1 MLKGM
6 TVAEVRELNLDVHD
20 IQIHQQRISE
30 GVKNR
35 DDLFVPIEDTC
46 RMDNGGILPP
56 RYLQTTHRDKANGFV
71 AFVPAA
77 GAASRYFKP
86 LMDLRLALE
95 TLDQK
100 KIQEQHQILRA
111 QNATE
116 WPLPKALAQFVTAA
130 SCPPFQATEAQALMD
145 AIDLPKA
152 LLPCWKD
159 GPTFLEVKRQE
170 HAQIHGLLAEYY
182 VAPLG
187 LSQTFA
193 KHLAPDKTNRLK
205 SVHFLE
211 QGEQLSTLRFRP
223 DGMPYRTPE
232 GQLSIVPAGHGMLV
246 RLFQDI
252 KQSTPGAHSLLIR
265 NIDNVNGTSREVLE
279 ETESFLL
286 QHQMVLASVRR
297 IRQSLHSDD
306 LSTAAQLA
314 DDLLQNMV
322 NLRPL
327 PSQSWL
333 KELERPWQPL
343 WRLLVQGFH
352 CPDSHAQRIRR
363 NHQDKR
369 ALKELYDR
377 PLNTLG
383 QVPNSGKDVGGTPV
397 FAHTKDG
404 DVSICLELPHVN
416 AVDRRRF
423 LEDASKATHF
433 NPVFVAAEIPEQ
445 PRAYDLENCPF
456 WILAEKTIL
465 GEPVVYHE
473 IVLYE
478 VIGNSLTANVLFPE
492 ISRKLFQPH
501 KTLLDGVGGSRQ
513 SFDETTKS

>member
-6 TVAEVRELNLDVHD
+6 TVAEIRDINLDVHD

-35 DDLFVPIEDTC
+35 NDLFIPIEDTC
-46 RMDNGGILPP
+46 RLENGGILPP
-56 RYLQTTHRDKANGFV
+56 QYLHHIHREKAHGFV

-95 TLDQK
+95 AMDQA
-100 KIQEQHQILRA
+100 KIEEQHRSLRQQEA
-111 QNATE
+111 VA
-116 WPLPKALAQFVTAA
+116 WPLPPQLTQFVAQE
-130 SCPPFQATEAQALMD
+130 SCPRITADLAKTMIQE
-145 AIDLPKA
+145 IDLPKA

-159 GPTFLEVKRQE
+159 GPTFLQMKQQE
-170 HAQIHGLLAEYY
+170 HEKIHGMLAEYY

-187 LSQTFA
+187 ESRLFA
-193 KHLAPDKTNRLK
+193 DHLAQRGPEETRPRY
-205 SVHFLE
+205 FLE

-232 GQLSIVPAGHGMLV
+232 GKLSIVPAGHGMLV
-246 RLFQDI
+246 KLFQDVRQ
-252 KQSTPGAHSLLIR
+252 KTPSAHSLFIR
-265 NIDNVNGTSREVLE
+265 NIDNVNGWSREVLQ
-279 ETESFLL
+279 ETEQFLV

-297 IRQSLHSDD
+297 IRQCLHSDD

-314 DDLLQNMV
+314 DELLQNMV
-322 NLRPL
+322 NPRPV
-327 PSQSWL
+327 QTGSWL
-333 KELERPWQPL
+333 KELESPWQPL
-343 WRLLVQGFH
+343 WKLLVQGFH
-352 CPDSHAQRIRR
+352 CPESHALRMRR

-383 QVPNSGKDVGGTPV
+383 QVPNNGKDIGGTPV

-404 DVSICLELPHVN
+404 DVSICLELPHVST
-416 AVDRRRF
+416 VDRKRF
-423 LEDASKATHF
+423 LEDPTKATHF
-433 NPVFVAAEIPEQ
+433 NPVFVAAEIPEN

-456 WILAEKTIL
+456 WILAEKTML

-492 ISRKLFQPH
+492 ISRKLFHPH
-501 KTLLDGVGGSRQ
+501 KTLLDGIKPM
-513 SFDETTKS
+513 T

>member
-46 RMDNGGILPP
+46 RIENGGILPQ
-56 RYLQTTHRDKANGFV
+56 RYLHQVNRDKAQGFV

-95 TLDQK
+95 ELNQD
-100 KIQEQHQILRA
+100 KIEVQHKSLKQQDA
-111 QNATE
+111 AK
-116 WPLPKALAQFVTAA
+116 WPLPLHLSQFIHQDR
-130 SCPPFQATEAQALMD
+130 CPRITPEQAKNLIDE
-145 AIDLPKA
+145 IDLPKA

-159 GPTFLEVKRQE
+159 GPTFLQMKQQE
-170 HAQIHGLLAEYY
+170 HEKIHGMIAEYY
-182 VAPLG
+182 VAPLDQSA
-187 LSQTFA
+187 LFA
-193 KHLAPDKTNRLK
+193 EHLDARTEDNERPRY
-205 SVHFLE
+205 FLE

-232 GQLSIVPAGHGMLV
+232 GKLSIVPAGHGMLV
-246 RLFQDI
+246 KLFPEI
-252 KQSTPGAHSLLIR
+252 RKKTPDAHSLFIR
-265 NIDNVNGTSREVLE
+265 NIDNVNGWNPDVLQ
-279 ETESFLL
+279 ETELFLL
-286 QHQMVLASVRR
+286 QHQMVLGNLRS
-297 IRQSLHSDD
+297 IRQSLHKDD
-306 LSTAAQLA
+306 LNSAAQLA
-314 DDLLQNMV
+314 EDLLQNMV
-322 NLRPL
+322 NPRPT
-327 PSQSWL
+327 PTSSWL
-333 KELERPWQPL
+333 KELEKPWQPL
-343 WRLLVQGFH
+343 WKLLVQGFH
-352 CPDSHAQRIRR
+352 CPESYAQRMRR

-383 QVPNSGKDVGGTPV
+383 QVPNSGKDVGGIAV

-404 DVSICLELPHVN
+404 EVSICLELPHAS
-416 AVDRRRF
+416 AVDKKRF
-423 LEDASKATHF
+423 LEDPKKATHF
-433 NPVFVAAEIPEQ
+433 NPVFVAAEIPEN
-445 PRAYDLENCPF
+445 PRAYDLEQCPF
-456 WILAEKTIL
+456 WILAEKTML

-492 ISRKLFQPH
+492 ISRKLFYPH
-501 KTLLDGVGGSRQ
+501 KTLLDGVKP
-513 SFDETTKS
+513 TT